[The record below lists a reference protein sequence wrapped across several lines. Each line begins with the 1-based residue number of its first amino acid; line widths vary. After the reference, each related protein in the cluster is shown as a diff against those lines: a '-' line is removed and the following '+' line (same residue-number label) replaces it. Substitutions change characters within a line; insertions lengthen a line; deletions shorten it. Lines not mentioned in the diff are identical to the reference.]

1 MATMNSNEAVEA
13 VHHAAAL
20 LGDLKWLDQD
30 TARKISPMAEAVA
43 NMFVVLFYQAET
55 GQATQDDF
63 RDALAAI
70 QQTLPPA

>member
-30 TARKISPMAEAVA
+30 TARQISPMAEAVA

-63 RDALAAI
+63 REALAAI
-70 QQTLPPA
+70 QQTLPTA

>member
-30 TARKISPMAEAVA
+30 AARQISPMAEAVA

-55 GQATQDDF
+55 GQATQEDF

-70 QQTLPPA
+70 QQTLPSA

>member
-1 MATMNSNEAVEA
+1 MATMDSNEAVEA

-30 TARKISPMAEAVA
+30 TARKISPMAEAVV

-55 GQATQDDF
+55 GQATKDDF
-63 RDALAAI
+63 REALTAI
-70 QQTLPPA
+70 QQTLPTA

>member
-20 LGDLKWLDQD
+20 LSDLKWLGQD
-30 TARKISPMAEAVA
+30 TARQISPMAEAVA

-55 GQATQDDF
+55 GQATQNDF
-63 RDALAAI
+63 REALAAI
-70 QQTLPPA
+70 HQMLPTA